1 MDAYQEKESVQDVNT
16 ADDIDL
22 NQIEKDTVFEANV
35 HEDKD
40 LSQTEKS
47 SIHDNDT
54 ADVDI
59 NQIKK
64 DTVLEA
70 NGAKNM
76 DLNQTE
82 KDSVSSDNTAEDQ
95 DLNITE
101 KNNIIQE
108 ASVPGDTNLNKTEKE
123 TPYGE
128 IIAENMDVN
137 QQTGEKEGV
146 LLELGKDD
154 EENSSPFPGQAE
166 TANETHITNL
176 PNSDNSTELETVME
190 NSQTCLDEMD
200 GDANKL
206 LEESDDSLNAQEM
219 SEFASDHDNT
229 HTIHSKTD
237 LTADTGNVDVK
248 DDLAIEERK

>member
-1 MDAYQEKESVQDVNT
+1 MDVYQEKESLQGVNT
-16 ADDIDL
+16 ADDVDV
-22 NQIEKDTVFEANV
+22 NPIEKDTVFEANV
-35 HEDKD
+35 DKDKD
-40 LSQTEKS
+40 LSQTENS

-70 NGAKNM
+70 NGVENM
-76 DLNQTE
+76 E
-82 KDSVSSDNTAEDQ
+82 
-95 DLNITE
+95 E

-108 ASVPGDTNLNKTEKE
+108 ASVTGDININKTEKE
-123 TPYGE
+123 TPHGE
-128 IIAENMDVN
+128 IISENMDVN

-146 LLELGKDD
+146 VLELEKDD
-154 EENSSPFPGQAE
+154 GESSCKFPGEDE
-166 TANETHITNL
+166 TANETSINNL
-176 PNSDNSTELETVME
+176 PNSENSTELENVIE
-190 NSQTCLDEMD
+190 NSLTCLDEMD

-206 LEESDDSLNAQEM
+206 LEESDDSLHAQEM
-219 SEFASDHDNT
+219 SGVASDHDNT
-229 HTIHSKTD
+229 HAIHSKTD